1 MSKRVLI
8 IVENLPVPF
17 DQRVWKEATSLH
29 ASGYEVSVLC
39 PRGKNYRQGYEVI
52 DGIRIYRHPMPKEG
66 NNLPGYIYEYT
77 CGLFWELFYACRLYI
92 TPGFDVIQGC
102 NPPDNI
108 FLVALPFKLFGVRY
122 IFDHH
127 DATPE
132 LYVSKYDSKGLLYRM
147 QVWLE
152 RWTYQTADVV
162 MCTNNSYKRLA
173 MTRGTVDP
181 DDVFVVR
188 NGPDLEKF
196 KPVPP
201 NETRKFGKRYLVGY
215 VGTMSA
221 QEGLDILLDVAQ
233 EIKNKGRRD
242 VHFTCV
248 GGGPA
253 LASLRQLTRDMN
265 LEDTV
270 TFTGRIPEADLLEI
284 LSTADVCVNPDKPCE
299 MNDISTMIKI
309 MEYMALSKPI
319 VQFDLKEGRFSA
331 QGSSLYADKDKG
343 SVDFA
348 EKILWLLEN
357 PEERKR
363 MGECGRKRVEEA
375 LAWNYSV
382 DSLLAAYSRAFN
394 KKARSAARRR
404 SLGSVGR

>member
-1 MSKRVLI
+1 
-8 IVENLPVPF
+8 
-17 DQRVWKEATSLH
+17 
-29 ASGYEVSVLC
+29 
-39 PRGKNYRQGYEVI
+39 
-52 DGIRIYRHPMPKEG
+52 
-66 NNLPGYIYEYT
+66 
-77 CGLFWELFYACRLYI
+77 
-92 TPGFDVIQGC
+92 
-102 NPPDNI
+102 
-108 FLVALPFKLFGVRY
+108 
-122 IFDHH
+122 
-127 DATPE
+127 
-132 LYVSKYDSKGLLYRM
+132 
-147 QVWLE
+147 
-152 RWTYQTADVV
+152 
-162 MCTNNSYKRLA
+162 
-173 MTRGTVDP
+173 
-181 DDVFVVR
+181 
-188 NGPDLEKF
+188 
-196 KPVPP
+196 
-201 NETRKFGKRYLVGY
+201 
-215 VGTMSA
+215 
-221 QEGLDILLDVAQ
+221 
-233 EIKNKGRRD
+233 
-242 VHFTCV
+242 
-248 GGGPA
+248 
-253 LASLRQLTRDMN
+253 MN

-331 QGSSLYADKDKG
+331 QGSSLYADKEKG